1 MLRSKGFTLIELMIT
16 VAILGVILGLAVPA
30 MGDFAV
36 RQRVSGQASELML
49 ALAFARSEAVKQ
61 NREIAVLPA
70 TNAAT
75 GWADGWCVGPATGA
89 DAMDNCTS
97 NNRLRNFQAKSGV
110 TVNSNFLQASNKLVF
125 QRDGTCSLCGST
137 PFKISSTK
145 LKATPTDA
153 RCIDINRQGRPTLR
167 KVSRDTACN

>member
-61 NREIAVLPA
+61 NREIAVLP
-70 TNAAT
+70 TVNAAA
-75 GWADGWCVGPATGA
+75 GWADGWCVGPADT
-89 DAMDNCTS
+89 MPNCAS
-97 NNRLRNFQAKSGV
+97 ENRLRNFQAKTGV
-110 TVNSNFLQASNKLVF
+110 TVNSNFLQTGANRLIF
-125 QRDGTCSLCGST
+125 QRDGTCPNCVSR

-145 LKATPTDA
+145 LKLTTEDA
-153 RCIDINRQGRPTLR
+153 RCIMTNSLGRATIRKTTRDAACPT
-167 KVSRDTACN
+167 S